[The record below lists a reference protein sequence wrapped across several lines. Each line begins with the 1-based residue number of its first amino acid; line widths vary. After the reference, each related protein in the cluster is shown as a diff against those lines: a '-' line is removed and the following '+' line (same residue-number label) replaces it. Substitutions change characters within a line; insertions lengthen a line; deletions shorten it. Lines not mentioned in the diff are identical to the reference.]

1 MKPLIAFDLWEWI
14 EQHRQAFEPPVGNKV
29 IWEDSQFTAMIV
41 RGPNA
46 RRDFH
51 VDPSDEIF
59 YMLKGDMVLEYV
71 QDGTRRSQLICEGG
85 LLLVPALTP
94 HAPHRP
100 ADTWGLVVEVKRQ
113 PGQTES
119 LVWFCERCDAKLHE
133 ITMHVGDIEK
143 DLKAA
148 IARFDASVELRTCRR
163 CGHVQ
168 PDTPPLPQRP
178 SDELRR

>member
-1 MKPLIAFDLWEWI
+1 MKPLVAFDLWQWV
-14 EQHRQAFEPPVGNKV
+14 QDNRTSFEPPVGNKV

-59 YMLKGDMVLEYV
+59 YMLRGDMVVETIE
-71 QDGTRRSQLICEGG
+71 DGTRQEHVIREGG
-85 LLLVPALTP
+85 LLLVPGFTP

-100 ADTWGLVVEVKRQ
+100 ADTWGLVVEVKRA
-113 PGQTES
+113 PEQTES
-119 LVWFCERCDAKLHE
+119 LLWFCEGCNAQIHE
-133 ITMHVGDIEK
+133 VTMHVADIEGQ
-143 DLKAA
+143 LKAA
-148 IARFDASVELRTCRR
+148 IDAFDASRDLRTCRA

-168 PDTPPLPQRP
+168 PDRAPLPQAPPAR
-178 SDELRR
+178 SA